1 MKTIEYKGA
10 DMEDILDVDCE
21 NRTVKAVWARFDNVD
36 LDSDIIVRESV
47 AKTIKERGP
56 KGKNLIYSLVDH
68 IADTDH
74 MIGKPS
80 ELYVKD
86 DMLIAV
92 TKIVETEKGE
102 DMIKMYNE
110 GLINQHSIG
119 FSTIK
124 SDWQD
129 SKQTVRIIKELK
141 LYEGSAVLWAA
152 NPETPT
158 LDVTKGMTP
167 DREKLHKRLN
177 SLLTAFKGGTYTD
190 ETFQLL
196 EIEIKYIQNAIDSL
210 TTQPVITVEP
220 EVSESVLRA
229 IQNFNTIKF

>member
-10 DMEDILDVDCE
+10 DMEDILDVDTE
-21 NRTVKAVWARFDNVD
+21 NKTVKAVWARFDNVD
-36 LDSDIIVRESV
+36 LDSDIIVKEAV
-47 AKTIKERGP
+47 TKTIKERGP

-74 MIGKPS
+74 MIGKPT

-86 DMLIAV
+86 DMLIAI

-102 DMIKMYNE
+102 DMIKMYNG

-158 LDVTKGMTP
+158 LDVTKSYLN
-167 DREKLHKRLN
+167 DKEKLNKRLN
-177 SLLTAFKGGTYTD
+177 NLLNAFKGGTYTD
-190 ETFQLL
+190 ETFNLL
-196 EIEIKYIQNAIDSL
+196 EIEIKHIQQMIDNI
-210 TTQPVITVEP
+210 TTLPVSTVEP
-220 EVSESVLRA
+220 DYSGIVEALN
-229 IQNFNTIKF
+229 QFNKI

>member
-10 DMEDILDVDCE
+10 DMEDILDVDTE
-21 NRTVKAVWARFDNVD
+21 NKTVKAVWARFDNVD
-36 LDSDIIVRESV
+36 LDSDIIVKEAV
-47 AKTIKERGP
+47 TKTIKERGP

-74 MIGKPS
+74 MIGKPT

-158 LDVTKGMTP
+158 LDVTKSYLN
-167 DREKLHKRLN
+167 DKEKLNKRLL
-177 SLLTAFKGGTYTD
+177 SLLNAFKGGTYTD
-190 ETFQLL
+190 ETFNLL
-196 EIEIKYIQNAIDSL
+196 EIEIKHIQQMIDNI
-210 TTQPVITVEP
+210 TTLPVSTVEP
-220 EVSESVLRA
+220 DYSGIVEALN
-229 IQNFNTIKF
+229 QFNKI

>member
-10 DMEDILDVDCE
+10 DMEDILDVDTE
-21 NRTVKAVWARFDNVD
+21 NKTVKAVWARFDNVD
-36 LDSDIIVRESV
+36 LDSDIIVKEAV
-47 AKTIKERGP
+47 TKTIKERGP

-74 MIGKPS
+74 MIGKPT

-158 LDVTKGMTP
+158 LDVTKSYLN
-167 DREKLHKRLN
+167 DKEKLNKRLN
-177 SLLTAFKGGTYTD
+177 NLLNAFKGGTYTD
-190 ETFQLL
+190 ETFNLL
-196 EIEIKYIQNAIDSL
+196 EIEIKHIQQMIDNI
-210 TTQPVITVEP
+210 TTLPVSTVEP
-220 EVSESVLRA
+220 DYSGIVEALN
-229 IQNFNTIKF
+229 QFNKI

>member
-10 DMEDILDVDCE
+10 DMEDILDVDTE
-21 NRTVKAVWARFDNVD
+21 NKTVKAVWARFDNVD
-36 LDSDIIVRESV
+36 LDSDIIVKEAV
-47 AKTIKERGP
+47 TKTIKERGP

-86 DMLIAV
+86 DMLIAI

-102 DMIKMYNE
+102 DMIKMYIG

-158 LDVTKGMTP
+158 LDVTKSYLN
-167 DREKLHKRLN
+167 DKEKLNKRLN
-177 SLLTAFKGGTYTD
+177 NLLNAFKGGTYTD
-190 ETFQLL
+190 ETFNLL
-196 EIEIKYIQNAIDSL
+196 EIEIKHIQQMIDNI
-210 TTQPVITVEP
+210 TTLPVSTVEP
-220 EVSESVLRA
+220 DYSGIVEALN
-229 IQNFNTIKF
+229 QFNKI

>member
-10 DMEDILDVDCE
+10 DMEDLLDVDVE
-21 NRTVKAVWARFDNVD
+21 NKTVKAVWARFDNVD
-36 LDSDIIVRESV
+36 LDSDIIVKEAV
-47 AKTIKERGP
+47 TKTIKERGP

-129 SKQTVRIIKELK
+129 QKQTVRIIKELK

-158 LDVTKGMTP
+158 LDITKSYLN
-167 DREKLHKRLN
+167 DKERLNKRLL

-190 ETFQLL
+190 ETFNLL
-196 EIEIKYIQNAIDSL
+196 EIEIKHIQQMIENI
-210 TTQPVITVEP
+210 TTLPVSTVEP
-220 EVSESVLRA
+220 DYSGIVEALN
-229 IQNFNTIKF
+229 QFNKI

>member
-10 DMEDILDVDCE
+10 DMEDILDVDTE
-21 NRTVKAVWARFDNVD
+21 NKTVKAVWARFDNVD
-36 LDSDIIVRESV
+36 LDSDIIVKEAV
-47 AKTIKERGP
+47 TKTIKERGP

-74 MIGKPS
+74 MIGKPT

-86 DMLIAV
+86 DMLIAI

-158 LDVTKGMTP
+158 LDVTKSYLN
-167 DREKLHKRLN
+167 DKEKLNKRLL
-177 SLLTAFKGGTYTD
+177 SLLNAFKGGTYTD
-190 ETFQLL
+190 ETFNLL
-196 EIEIKYIQNAIDSL
+196 EIEIKHIQQMIDNI
-210 TTQPVITVEP
+210 TTLPVSTVEP
-220 EVSESVLRA
+220 DYSGIVEALN
-229 IQNFNTIKF
+229 QFNKI

>member
-10 DMEDILDVDCE
+10 DMMDDLLDIDVE
-21 NRTVKAVWARFDNVD
+21 NKTVKAVWARFDNID
-36 LDSDIIVRESV
+36 LDSDIIVKEAV
-47 AKTIKERGP
+47 TKTIKERGP

-158 LDVTKGMTP
+158 LDVTKSFLN
-167 DREKLHKRLN
+167 DKDKLNKRLL
-177 SLLTAFKGGTYTD
+177 SLLNAFKGGTFTD

-196 EIEIKYIQNAIDSL
+196 EIEIKHIQQMIDNL
-210 TTQPVITVEP
+210 TTLPVSTVEP
-220 EVSESVLRA
+220 DYSGIVEALN
-229 IQNFNTIKF
+229 QFNKI

>member
-10 DMEDILDVDCE
+10 DMEDILDVDTE
-21 NRTVKAVWARFDNVD
+21 NKTVKAVWARFDNVD
-36 LDSDIIVRESV
+36 LDSDIIVKEAV
-47 AKTIKERGP
+47 TKTIKERGP

-158 LDVTKGMTP
+158 LDVTKSFLN
-167 DREKLHKRLN
+167 DKEKLNKRLV
-177 SLLTAFKGGTYTD
+177 SLLNAFKGGTYTD
-190 ETFQLL
+190 ETFNLL
-196 EIEIKYIQNAIDSL
+196 EIEIKHIQQMIDNL
-210 TTQPVITVEP
+210 TTLPVSTVEP
-220 EVSESVLRA
+220 DYSGIVEALN
-229 IQNFNTIKF
+229 QFNKI

>member
-36 LDSDIIVRESV
+36 LDSDIIVKEAV
-47 AKTIKERGP
+47 TKTVKERGP

-129 SKQTVRIIKELK
+129 QKQTVRIIKELK

-158 LDVTKGMTP
+158 LDVTKGIMP
-167 DREKLHKRLN
+167 DREKLNKRLN

-190 ETFQLL
+190 ETFNLL
-196 EIEIKYIQNAIDSL
+196 EIEIKYIQQAIDLL
-210 TTQPVITVEP
+210 TTPPAKAVEP
-220 EVSESVLRA
+220 DYSGLVEAL
-229 IQNFNTIKF
+229 NKFNKIKIS